1 MINVIALLL
10 RPYLFNARVS
20 TKIIRLCAFGTSAR
34 YDSTDHRKVSST
46 KQKKGDSEGYVG
58 KTEMDSHADT
68 TVAGRNCVVMKYTER
83 SCDVSP
89 YSDEYEAVKGVPVVQ
104 AATGYTS
111 KNGRN
116 YILILNK
123 ALWMEHLDHS
133 LVNPNQLRQYNC
145 EVQDNPYA
153 KEPMSIHSP
162 DGEFMACL

>member
-1 MINVIALLL
+1 
-10 RPYLFNARVS
+10 
-20 TKIIRLCAFGTSAR
+20 
-34 YDSTDHRKVSST
+34 
-46 KQKKGDSEGYVG
+46 
-58 KTEMDSHADT
+58 
-68 TVAGRNCVVMKYTER
+68 MKYTER

-111 KNGRN
+111 TNGRN
-116 YILILNK
+116 YILILNE

-153 KEPMSIHSP
+153 KEPMGIHSP
-162 DGEFMACL
+162 DGEFMACLQSKGTTIFLNTWKPSQRHLTEFPHIVLSSPQPWNPHQIQFPATSYAE